1 MTEPTAFNLT
11 DAALPDG
18 TVDFYTL
25 IGKAPDSDSEE
36 IRQRIQALYSEATAN
51 RDNRNLKKRREYQTL
66 LELLPPARAALLE
79 APKRAKYDDFLSK
92 AKSGDPPSDFETFI
106 NDLMGFNEQME
117 EKTGLLATKDKAP
130 EPRASVIK
138 TTDIPAASSS
148 RPSASTS
155 GARPAPATTPSRPG
169 TTAASNTGNAYSTS
183 GSSKSSS
190 GGPGGIIGGVGGLVI
205 GAAIGYLVF
214 KSILPAILLGV
225 VLAAVGFVLLN
236 GKVGGGGNK
245 ISS

>member
-25 IGKAPDSDSEE
+25 IGKAPDAASEE

-79 APKRAKYDDFLSK
+79 APKRARYDEFLTK
-92 AKSGDPPSDFETFI
+92 AKAGSPPTDFETFI

-138 TTDIPAASSS
+138 SPDVPRESPANRPTPAARQTPSS
-148 RPSASTS
+148 
-155 GARPAPATTPSRPG
+155 TPSRPG
-169 TTAASNTGNAYSTS
+169 TTAASNTGKAYSTG
-183 GSSKSSS
+183 GSKPSS
-190 GGPGGIIGGVGGLVI
+190 GGPGGIIGGVGGLVL
-205 GAAIGYLVF
+205 GGGIGYFALHGPV
-214 KSILPAILLGV
+214 PAVLLGIV
-225 VLAAVGFVLLN
+225 CAAVGFVALN
-236 GKVGGGGNK
+236 GKVGNK